1 MKKIYKVT
9 QEQLTKLQNGDTITV
24 GGISYTYETGA
35 DVAYIVVDPTHPEYT
50 LRNGSNDNL
59 ELLKDATVI
68 SDLTVNFA
76 ARAGYATNA
85 HTLKSATET
94 NSFDIDSGGSI
105 RGNVT
110 MHNDLSVERSAS
122 FGGDHRTTPV
132 TIQYD
137 NNQAYAIQVTDTS
150 TGSTTQIKVP
160 GDGTQ
165 NDVTITFPSG
175 DGKLALTSD
184 IPTIDSALSSTST
197 NPVQNK
203 VINTALGTKQNTI
216 SSSNK
221 LAASLVSGLSTVAT
235 SGSYND
241 LSNKPT
247 IPTVNNGTLTI
258 QTEGTSK
265 GTFTANQS
273 GNTTINIKASDLGLS
288 AAMKFLGTTTTAI
301 SDGSTTNPI
310 TISGSS
316 VTATAGNVVLYSSK
330 EFVWTGSLWEELGD
344 EGSHAL
350 KSITITGTG
359 ALSGGGSLEAN
370 RTITHNAGSAA
381 SKSSG
386 LYKFS
391 TDAYSHVS
399 SVTSVTKADITA
411 LGIPGS
417 DTNTTYTLVSDT
429 ANQQIKLTASD
440 GSSQSIF
447 VPYAVKANTANYL
460 NVNATAVGSS
470 QVPVYINSDG
480 KPVACGWTVQSNS
493 ALSSTTPS
501 MTSTASRTYAVVQCQ
516 DGKLG
521 VNVPWTDTNTT
532 YSVVQTTGSPG
543 LMTPADKSKLDNLTT
558 NIENGSG
565 STAIQMKQ
573 DGTTGTFSF
582 TGKNPN
588 ATALDSSLTGDIT
601 YGGTGAFA
609 TTLGGKGTAI
619 GKRSVSQGTTT
630 IAKGAYSHAE
640 GDNSVALGSDS
651 HAEGYATTSQGQAS
665 HSEGNSTQ
673 AIGNNSHAEG
683 NATISNAFG
692 SHSEGR
698 ASTTLSSVP
707 SSGGGGSSDE
717 PPASE
722 PDKYL
727 GYYSHAEGENT
738 ITLGYASHSEGA
750 QTKAY
755 GHWSHA
761 EGLNSTTGVVN
772 DRTKGKAAHA
782 SGINTKAIGNY
793 SSATGDASSST
804 GESSIATGKGTES
817 TGLASISGGQ
827 STHATSDLSVAL
839 GYSSTASGWSSF
851 AFGSGAKAIGSMS
864 VAFGEAT
871 EMTASSGMAIGKFNV
886 PNSSALFQVGNG
898 TSATH
903 SNAFEVLNDGT
914 AKVGAMGSETLSVAT
929 KGYVDGKVGKNV
941 PSNTG
946 FFTMDLS
953 NGTLTITKIS

>member
-1 MKKIYKVT
+1 MAKKIYKVT
-9 QEQLTKLQNGDTITV
+9 KEQLKTLQNGSSITV
-24 GGISYTYETGA
+24 GGVSYTYETGT
-35 DVAYIVVDPTHPEYT
+35 DVAYVVVDPTDPEYR
-50 LRNGSNDNL
+50 LRQANDTIQLMKDGS
-59 ELLKDATVI
+59 VV
-68 SDLTVNFA
+68 S
-76 ARAGYATNA
+76 
-85 HTLKSATET
+85 
-94 NSFDIDSGGSI
+94 
-105 RGNVT
+105 
-110 MHNDLSVERSAS
+110 DLSVAYADRSGYS
-122 FGGDHRTTPV
+122 TYSHTLVYPNTDSPTYKLDLMSGGTMEGSLQIIRGGVEVCDDGDHYVGTDNFNGDDIDTTYYSKGIHLGCDV
-132 TIQYD
+132 DYD
-137 NNQAYAIQVTDTS
+137 ISFPAKS
-150 TGSTTQIKVP
+150 
-160 GDGTQ
+160 GT
-165 NDVTITFPSG
+165 F
-175 DGKLALTSD
+175 ALTSD

-316 VTATAGNVVLYSSK
+316 VTATSGNVVLYGSK

-359 ALSGGGSLEAN
+359 ALGGGGSLEAN

-440 GSSQSIF
+440 GSSQSIL

-521 VNVPWTDTNTT
+521 VNVPWTDTT

-543 LMTPADKSKLDNLTT
+543 LMTPADKSKLDN
-558 NIENGSG
+558 
-565 STAIQMKQ
+565 
-573 DGTTGTFSF
+573 
-582 TGKNPN
+582 
-588 ATALDSSLTGDIT
+588 
-601 YGGTGAFA
+601 
-609 TTLGGKGTAI
+609 
-619 GKRSVSQGTTT
+619 
-630 IAKGAYSHAE
+630 
-640 GDNSVALGSDS
+640 
-651 HAEGYATTSQGQAS
+651 
-665 HSEGNSTQ
+665 
-673 AIGNNSHAEG
+673 
-683 NATISNAFG
+683 
-692 SHSEGR
+692 
-698 ASTTLSSVP
+698 
-707 SSGGGGSSDE
+707 
-717 PPASE
+717 
-722 PDKYL
+722 
-727 GYYSHAEGENT
+727 
-738 ITLGYASHSEGA
+738 
-750 QTKAY
+750 
-755 GHWSHA
+755 
-761 EGLNSTTGVVN
+761 
-772 DRTKGKAAHA
+772 
-782 SGINTKAIGNY
+782 
-793 SSATGDASSST
+793 
-804 GESSIATGKGTES
+804 
-817 TGLASISGGQ
+817 
-827 STHATSDLSVAL
+827 
-839 GYSSTASGWSSF
+839 
-851 AFGSGAKAIGSMS
+851 
-864 VAFGEAT
+864 
-871 EMTASSGMAIGKFNV
+871 
-886 PNSSALFQVGNG
+886 
-898 TSATH
+898 
-903 SNAFEVLNDGT
+903 
-914 AKVGAMGSETLSVAT
+914 
-929 KGYVDGKVGKNV
+929 V

-946 FFTMDLS
+946 FYTMSLS
-953 NGTLTITKIS
+953 GTTLTITEIS

>member
-150 TGSTTQIKVP
+150 TGSTTQIEVP

-216 SSSNK
+216 SSTNK
-221 LAASLVSGLSTVAT
+221 LAASLVSGLATVAT

-310 TISGSS
+310 TIDSKSIT
-316 VTATAGNVVLYSSK
+316 VVAGNVILYGSK

-350 KSITITGTG
+350 KSVTITGTG
-359 ALSGGGSLEAN
+359 ALGGGGSLEAN
-370 RTITHNAGSAA
+370 REITHN
-381 SKSSG
+381 
-386 LYKFS
+386 
-391 TDAYSHVS
+391 T
-399 SVTSVTKADITA
+399 TTR
-411 LGIPGS
+411 
-417 DTNTTYTLVSDT
+417 TNTTSTATPNYGGTFTAIDSVESDSYGHISKVNT
-429 ANQQIKLTASD
+429 KTITMP
-440 GSSQSIF
+440 SSI
-447 VPYAVKANTANYL
+447 TID
-460 NVNATAVGSS
+460 T
-470 QVPVYINSDG
+470 
-480 KPVACGWTVQSNS
+480 
-493 ALSSTTPS
+493 ALSSTSTNPVQNKVINTALGNKQDKITTTNKLSSSLVDGLSKVATSGSYNDLSNTPTIPTVNNGTLTIQKNGTTIQTFTANS
-501 MTSTASRTYAVVQCQ
+501 STNVNADITVPTKVSELSNDSGYTTNTGTVTSVAVKLNGTVKGTVTTSGTIDLGDIPDSDITYNIATSSTAGLVKSTTTGTTTGRDYNVQVNT
-516 DGKLG
+516 DGTMK

-532 YSVVQTTGSPG
+532 YSFSANNPTLAWGTTSTIGTAGGATYKVTMPANPNTDTHYTAYNYVGAAGSASNAATSNGSTYLKLYENGTKRSQFLIKGSNTNLVSSDSSGNITINSRLVQVQTSSNSSTSGSSGISSLICKGYDIEYDPVNTTSASSHKMLFIRSGNFKSSGTG
-543 LMTPADKSKLDNLTT
+543 DKS
-558 NIENGSG
+558 I
-565 STAIQMKQ
+565 
-573 DGTTGTFSF
+573 SF
-582 TGKNPN
+582 TSPMKM
-588 ATALDSSLTGDIT
+588 
-601 YGGTGAFA
+601 
-609 TTLGGKGTAI
+609 
-619 GKRSVSQGTTT
+619 
-630 IAKGAYSHAE
+630 
-640 GDNSVALGSDS
+640 
-651 HAEGYATTSQGQAS
+651 
-665 HSEGNSTQ
+665 NSTS
-673 AIGNNSHAEG
+673 AIYVTVYLQDATNMSQNGPYK
-683 NATISNAFG
+683 NAHN
-692 SHSEGR
+692 
-698 ASTTLSSVP
+698 
-707 SSGGGGSSDE
+707 
-717 PPASE
+717 
-722 PDKYL
+722 
-727 GYYSHAEGENT
+727 
-738 ITLGYASHSEGA
+738 IT
-750 QTKAY
+750 
-755 GHWSHA
+755 
-761 EGLNSTTGVVN
+761 
-772 DRTKGKAAHA
+772 
-782 SGINTKAIGNY
+782 
-793 SSATGDASSST
+793 ATSST
-804 GESSIATGKGTES
+804 GFSCYINNSETGVIHF
-817 TGLASISGGQ
+817 L
-827 STHATSDLSVAL
+827 
-839 GYSSTASGWSSF
+839 
-851 AFGSGAKAIGSMS
+851 AIGYN
-864 VAFGEAT
+864 F
-871 EMTASSGMAIGKFNV
+871 
-886 PNSSALFQVGNG
+886 
-898 TSATH
+898 
-903 SNAFEVLNDGT
+903 
-914 AKVGAMGSETLSVAT
+914 
-929 KGYVDGKVGKNV
+929 Y
-941 PSNTG
+941 
-946 FFTMDLS
+946 
-953 NGTLTITKIS
+953 